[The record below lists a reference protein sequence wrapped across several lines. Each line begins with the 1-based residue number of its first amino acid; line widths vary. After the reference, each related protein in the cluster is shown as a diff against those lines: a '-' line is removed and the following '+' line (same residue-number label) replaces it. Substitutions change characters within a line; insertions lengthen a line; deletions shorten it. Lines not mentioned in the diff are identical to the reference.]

1 MSNVED
7 KKDIDTTVISTRTN
21 IVIAT
26 RCMICDESIPLYDY
40 EIGKHY
46 NKICPKCKSALKK
59 IVGEVNDRS

>member
-7 KKDIDTTVISTRTN
+7 KKDIDITLGITPTG
-21 IVIAT
+21 IAT
-26 RCMICDESIPLYDY
+26 RCMICDESVPLYDY